1 MESEN
6 RTKDEA
12 AAHAVDPGKMP
23 AAVKGVE
30 RHAHALVRLVR
41 TISKINS
48 VMVSENDRD
57 RFLAE
62 ACRILVEQGGLYAVW
77 VGFCDFE
84 TGAVRVVA
92 GAGLDRSYFEAIE
105 PRCDDSENG
114 KGPFGRAVRA
124 AGYVVCNDVKTEP
137 RLHLAAD
144 RGCGSCAAF
153 SLIVSGKV
161 IGAFNCYAAQ
171 PGFFSGDVVVLLG
184 ELAASVGY
192 TLQSM
197 EERSLRLQAEL
208 ALRQS
213 EEEKLEEQRRA
224 EKAVRISEEKYRRLF
239 EESKDAVTIT
249 TPDGK
254 FIDINP
260 AGVELYGYSSREE
273 MMQLDIARDLYYSPE
288 VREEFARII
297 GQNGYVKDYELV
309 MKRKDGHKLV
319 VNSTVS
325 GVRDKE
331 GNIAFYWAIVRD
343 MTAHK
348 ALQEQLLQSQKMESI
363 GRLVGAVAHD
373 FNNTLTGII
382 GFSDLAMMGITEEH
396 PLWVHLDQIKRQGER
411 AAALTRQLLA
421 FSSRQVLERRNI
433 DLNQIIRD
441 IDRFLRRVIG
451 EDIHLEVVPSPDLR
465 AVYADPAQIGQ
476 VLMNLCVNA
485 RDSMPDGGRLTI
497 ETSNIYLDGRDRGGR
512 GSIEPGDYVR
522 VTVSDTGVGM
532 TREVKE
538 HLFEPFFTTK
548 GKGKGTGLGLATV
561 YGIVKQHGGLIH
573 VRSAPGRGTKV
584 FMFFKASP
592 GVAERFDGV
601 PSTEKLRKG
610 DETILVAE
618 DEESVREFVC
628 RALRAQGYEVILAP
642 DGEEVL
648 QLFEANRGR
657 VQMAVLDVVMPRL
670 GGIEAFEKLRARS
683 PGLRCLLMSGYV
695 PQDAEH
701 GFNLKVGM
709 EFLQKP
715 FSAADLIRR
724 VGEILDK
731 S

>member
-1 MESEN
+1 MAPMETEKKKQEDLAASQDVTGESE
-6 RTKDEA
+6 A
-12 AAHAVDPGKMP
+12 A
-23 AAVKGVE
+23 E
-30 RHAHALVRLVR
+30 RARAMIRLVS
-41 TISKINS
+41 TLSSINN
-48 VMVSENDRD
+48 VMVREDDRD
-57 RFLAE
+57 RFLTE
-62 ACRILVEQGGLYAVW
+62 TCRILVEQGGLHAAW
-77 VGFCDFE
+77 VGFADFE
-84 TGAVRVVA
+84 TGEVRLVG
-92 GAGLDRSYFEAIE
+92 GAGLESSYFKSIKA
-105 PRCDDSENG
+105 RCDNSERGN
-114 KGPFGRAVRA
+114 GPFGKAVRS
-124 AGYVVCNDVKTEP
+124 GRFVVCNDTETEP
-137 RLHLAAD
+137 LLRRVANN
-144 RGCGSCAAF
+144 GSVSCAAF
-153 SLIVSGKV
+153 PLRVDGRV
-161 IGAFNCYAAQ
+161 IGAFNCYSAHA
-171 PGFFSGDVVVLLG
+171 GFFAEDIVTLLN

-192 TLQSM
+192 ALQSM
-197 EERSLRLQAEL
+197 EERSRRLQAEL
-208 ALRQS
+208 ALRLS
-213 EEEKLEEQRRA
+213 EEEKRTEQRRA
-224 EKAVRISEEKYRRLF
+224 EETLRISEEKYRRLF
-239 EESKDAVTIT
+239 QESKDAVTIT
-249 TPDGK
+249 TPEGR

-260 AGVELYGYSSREE
+260 AGVELFGYSSREE
-273 MMQLDIARDLYYSPE
+273 MLLVDIVRDLYFSAE
-288 VREEFARII
+288 VRREFARLI
-297 GQNGYVKDYELV
+297 GQNGYVKDYELA
-309 MKRKDGHKLV
+309 MKRKDGHKLI
-319 VNSTVS
+319 VNSTA
-325 GVRDKE
+325 GAVRDNE
-331 GNIAFYWAIVRD
+331 GNIAFYWAILRD

-373 FNNTLTGII
+373 FNNILTGII

-396 PLWVHLDQIKRQGER
+396 PLWVHLDQIRRQGER

-433 DLNQIIRD
+433 DLNQIITD
-441 IDRFLRRVIG
+441 IDTFLRRVIG
-451 EDIHLEVVPSPDLR
+451 EDIHLKVVPSANLG

-573 VRSAPGRGTKV
+573 VRSGPGRGTTV

-592 GVAERFDGV
+592 GVAERFDGA
-601 PSTEKLRKG
+601 PSTEELRKG

-618 DEESVREFVC
+618 DEESVRDFVC

-657 VQMAVLDVVMPRL
+657 VRMAVLDVVMPRL

-683 PGLRCLLMSGYV
+683 PGLRCLLMSGYI
-695 PQDAEH
+695 PQDADH
-701 GFNLKVGM
+701 GFDLKAGM

-724 VGEILDK
+724 VREILDK